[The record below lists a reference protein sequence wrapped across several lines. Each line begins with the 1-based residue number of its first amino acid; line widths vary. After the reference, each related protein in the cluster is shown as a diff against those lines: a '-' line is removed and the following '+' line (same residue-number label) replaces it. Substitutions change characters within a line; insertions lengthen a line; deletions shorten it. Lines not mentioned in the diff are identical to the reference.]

1 MDDPNA
7 AGQQFAIQEGFAG
20 RELHLR
26 SIAFRH
32 IELALEL
39 VLIGRR
45 FSLMVPIGDD
55 NVIDRPAAL
64 DLFHIVRCHGRRI
77 DEDPMFA
84 DGQQQPVEV
93 ELLLLR
99 EPGPLP
105 HTGKQLLH
113 GKTARLARQARGARL
128 VAESIGFLLLFH
140 VAPFPPVPF
149 VTPLQSAA
157 TASLTTFVTFARMS
171 ASLERSIMSSSG
183 MVMNLRLGPLVREI
197 RNMLLD
203 GVTGIT
209 TCTAASIPFTRS
221 RNFCFPT
228 SSSSIVTLYPAPQE
242 RWSAPSN
249 FGVKVAG
256 LSPYCAHR

>member
-1 MDDPNA
+1 
-7 AGQQFAIQEGFAG
+7 
-20 RELHLR
+20 
-26 SIAFRH
+26 
-32 IELALEL
+32 
-39 VLIGRR
+39 
-45 FSLMVPIGDD
+45 
-55 NVIDRPAAL
+55 
-64 DLFHIVRCHGRRI
+64 
-77 DEDPMFA
+77 
-84 DGQQQPVEV
+84 
-93 ELLLLR
+93 
-99 EPGPLP
+99 
-105 HTGKQLLH
+105 
-113 GKTARLARQARGARL
+113 KTARLARQARGARL

-221 RNFCFPT
+221 RNFCFPA

-256 LSPYCAHR
+256 LSPTARIGRAQLHRAHSASTGGQPSRPASHLRRSAPARQQLLHFLNDHVRPGQIHVANPLPADDAVLVDHVHVRDEFPSAVQFVRDL